1 MGFYVKA
8 TPLRPDEDMVRGALV
23 SLLTA
28 HGLKPV
34 EEWVHV
40 RRLYDPWLLQGVYTV
55 TVAHPAAKT
64 ALWAV
69 LRRITR
75 SSQKDAVGVWVL
87 NESEARQLCADASI
101 GSQHF
106 YRRGSS

>member
-1 MGFYVKA
+1 
-8 TPLRPDEDMVRGALV
+8 MVRDALV

-34 EEWVHV
+34 EEEGWVHV

-55 TVAHPAAKT
+55 TVAHRAAKT

-75 SSQKDAVGVWVL
+75 SSRKDAVGVWVL
-87 NESEARQLCADASI
+87 SESEARQLCADASI